1 MKFIG
6 ITGGIG
12 AGKSLIIRYIEAHY
26 RAKVYLADDVAKQLQ
41 EPGSPAFPKL
51 VEVLGRDV
59 LQEDGWIDKRKMAD
73 RIYADPSLRR
83 AVNDILH
90 PAVREFLTEAL
101 ERERSEGK
109 TELFFVEAALLI
121 EAGYV
126 GFLDEL
132 WYVYAAEEVRVQ
144 RLMESRGYS
153 EEKARSIMASQLPD
167 EEFRKYSDFVI
178 DNSGTPEDA
187 YARIRE
193 KLEAYTWLE

>member
-12 AGKSLIIRYIEAHY
+12 AGKSLIIRYIESHY

-51 VEVLGRDV
+51 VEALGSDV
-59 LQEDGWIDKRKMAD
+59 LQPDGWIDKRKMAD
-73 RIYADPSLRR
+73 RIYADPALRQK
-83 AVNDILH
+83 VNEILH
-90 PAVREFLTEAL
+90 PAVRIFLTEAL
-101 ERERSEGK
+101 EAERAEGI

-126 GFLDEL
+126 GVLDEL
-132 WYVYAAEEVRVQ
+132 WYVYAPEEVRIR

-167 EEFRKYSDFVI
+167 AEFRKYSDFVI
-178 DNSGTPEDA
+178 DNGGSPEEA
-187 YARIRE
+187 FARIRE